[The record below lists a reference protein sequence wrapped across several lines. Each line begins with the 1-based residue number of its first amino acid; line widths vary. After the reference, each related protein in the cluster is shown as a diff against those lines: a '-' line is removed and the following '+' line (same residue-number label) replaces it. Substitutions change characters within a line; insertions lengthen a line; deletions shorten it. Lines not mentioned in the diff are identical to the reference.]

1 MMKIL
6 LVDDHDLFRE
16 GLVSLLRK
24 QPEFKVV
31 GEAGSVRE
39 AIAAARDLNPDL
51 VLMDFGLPDGTGADA
66 TRAILA
72 DRPETNIVFLT
83 MHEDDELLFE
93 AIQSGAK
100 GYLLKNA
107 PVSKLLASLRGLQR
121 GEAALSRTMTRRL
134 LDMLPRLRMSRT
146 PDWADPPNGLTA
158 RELEVLREL
167 ARGASNR
174 EIAERLCVSQN
185 TVKNHVRRI
194 LAKLNVSS
202 RHEAASY
209 ARRHGLV

>member
-1 MMKIL
+1 MMRIL
-6 LVDDHDLFRE
+6 LVDDHDLFLE
-16 GLVSLLRK
+16 GLVSLLRR

-31 GEAGSVRE
+31 GEARSVRE
-39 AIAAARDLNPDL
+39 AITVAHDLKPDL

-66 TRAILA
+66 AQAILA

-100 GYLLKNA
+100 GYLLKNV
-107 PVSKLLASLRGLQR
+107 PVSKLLASLRGLER

-134 LDMLPRLRMSRT
+134 LDMLSRLKMMRT
-146 PDWADPPNGLTA
+146 PGWVDHPNGLTA

-167 ARGASNR
+167 AMGASNR
-174 EIAERLCVSQN
+174 EIAESLCISQN
-185 TVKNHVRRI
+185 TVKNHVHRI
-194 LAKLNVSS
+194 LTKLNLNT
-202 RHEAASY
+202 RQEAASY